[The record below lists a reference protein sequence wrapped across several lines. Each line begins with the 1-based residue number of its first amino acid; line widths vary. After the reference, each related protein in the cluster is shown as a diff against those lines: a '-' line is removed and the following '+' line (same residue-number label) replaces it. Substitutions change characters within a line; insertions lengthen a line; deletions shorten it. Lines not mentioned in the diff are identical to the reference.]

1 MPSGIGARHT
11 ALQFLKT
18 QENIDRLR
26 RNLKEEHVLKL
37 DWISTLFKHV
47 RLLLRYAVQ
56 RALMALV
63 FHAQYQSCPQ
73 TCEIAAQL
81 CCPDSPISHALYHL
95 ATCTSSYPQPLAVML
110 CQSVLCDHVQ

>member
-47 RLLLRYAVQ
+47 RLPLRYAVQ
-56 RALMALV
+56 RPRMALV
-63 FHAQYQSCPQ
+63 FHARCQSCPQ

-81 CCPDSPISHALYHL
+81 CCPDSPYGAHVSCTVSPRILHLIISSTPCSH
-95 ATCTSSYPQPLAVML
+95 VMPV
-110 CQSVLCDHVQ
+110 CSV